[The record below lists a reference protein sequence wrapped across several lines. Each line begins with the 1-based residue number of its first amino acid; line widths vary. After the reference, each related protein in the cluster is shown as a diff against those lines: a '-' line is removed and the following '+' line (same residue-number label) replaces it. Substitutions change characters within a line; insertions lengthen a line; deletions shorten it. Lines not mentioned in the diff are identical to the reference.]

1 MVGRTLV
8 VVLGLWATT
17 VAAAPGPPK
26 RHHDGPAASYLEAL
40 RVADLF
46 LNAWVK
52 RDVNGGLALVSAAA
66 LTRDSGGR
74 VDLSGGVPDYISGI
88 SNPHHEA
95 FEISPGRQVGPDRC
109 AFPVRLFEL
118 YLGESTGFAY
128 SDTLEVV
135 RQGGEWRIDRLPR
148 SYNPD

>member
-1 MVGRTLV
+1 MLGRMV

-17 VAAAPGPPK
+17 VAATSIPAKSSHAAPT
-26 RHHDGPAASYLEAL
+26 ASYLEAL

-46 LNAWVK
+46 LNAWVR
-52 RDVNGGLALVSAAA
+52 RDIDAGLALVSAAA
-66 LTRDSGGR
+66 LSRGPGGR
-74 VDLSGGVPDYISGI
+74 LDLRGGVPDYMSGT

-95 FEISPGRQVGPDRC
+95 FEISPGRQVGSDRC

-118 YLGESTGFAY
+118 YSGESTGLAY

-135 RQGGEWRIDRLPR
+135 FQGGEWRIDRLPR